1 MPREKLT
8 PERRRQLTLD
18 AMLDAAETVF
28 AKKGFGGAS
37 MEEIAAEAGYSRA
50 ALYAKFGNKEDLLA
64 AVLDRH
70 SSRQSSA
77 FSSLTPP
84 ATPVEGALDAAE
96 IFRGTTDLGLI
107 PLEMELRLN
116 AFRNPDVRRRVLDA
130 DRKQG
135 DKMAE
140 LIEHN
145 MQAGNH
151 RLDIPA
157 RDLADIGRAAVL
169 GLMQYA
175 ALDEEEADRY
185 QQLVETVF
193 VLLAEPAA
201 RPKPAIAGAQGNR
214 RQKGSRR
221 NGSPAGL

>member
-1 MPREKLT
+1 MPRERLT
-8 PERRRQLTLD
+8 PERRRQLTVD

-70 SSRQSSA
+70 SSRQAAA
-77 FSSLTPP
+77 FSSMTPP
-84 ATPVEGALDAAE
+84 VTPIEGALDAADL
-96 IFRGTTDLGLI
+96 FRDTSDIDLV

-116 AFRNPDVRRRVLDA
+116 AFRNPDVRRRLLDA
-130 DRKQG
+130 DRKMG
-135 DKMAE
+135 DRMVE

-145 MQAGNH
+145 MKAGNH

-169 GLMQYA
+169 GLMQFA
-175 ALDEEEADRY
+175 ALDEERAEQYKR
-185 QQLVETVF
+185 LIETVF
-193 VLLAEPAA
+193 VLLAEPRAIPSGPK
-201 RPKPAIAGAQGNR
+201 RPETR
-214 RQKGSRR
+214 RRKD
-221 NGSPAGL
+221 P

>member
-1 MPREKLT
+1 
-8 PERRRQLTLD
+8 
-18 AMLDAAETVF
+18 MLDAAETVF

-70 SSRQSSA
+70 SARQAAA
-77 FSSLTPP
+77 FSTLTPP
-84 ATPVEGALDAAE
+84 STPIEGALDAAE
-96 IFRGTTDLGLI
+96 LFRNTSDIELV

-116 AFRNPDVRRRVLDA
+116 AFRNPDVRRRLLDSDHRMA
-130 DRKQG
+130 DR
-135 DKMAE
+135 MAE

-145 MQAGNH
+145 MKASDH

-157 RDLADIGRAAVL
+157 SDLADIGRAAVL

-175 ALDEEEADRY
+175 AVDEERADHY
-185 QQLVETVF
+185 QRLIETVF
-193 VLLAEPAA
+193 VLLAEP
-201 RPKPAIAGAQGNR
+201 QT
-214 RQKGSRR
+214 GSRATKR
-221 NGSPAGL
+221 QRTRTRKGP